1 MDAGKKVECLKTFHR
16 PHLPSLSLKLLHWT
30 QKGETQRPANR
41 NLVSV
46 AERGH
51 EEQTIELPYTVAQM
65 DSQDRWNKMSLG
77 SMIHDTQML
86 SMNMVSDDEDGREGG
101 SHNNTD
107 LQCDTQTCK
116 EEDKWSGFSSAGF
129 VEQKPGEMPV
139 RTTNR
144 GKKES
149 KITQTQD
156 SPRLEEGLSVPFRAF
171 SQRQMHWDSVCNDG
185 SKKTNKDTA
194 LEVPTSF
201 SHSGGSF
208 WLQNSADA
216 SSPDKNSL
224 EHLPRSESTPA
235 QTSATPSSPAAALAK
250 AQGSRKVQGQVGPG
264 SRGQEEESPSR
275 CVQDRR
281 AFQKSSKLQ
290 VPEDHHGAKPY
301 VCQLCGKAYS
311 HRSTLQQHRRLH
323 TGERPYRCPFCDKA
337 YTWSSDHRKHI
348 RTHTGEKPYG
358 CPDCGR
364 AFVRSS
370 DLRKHQRNMHSNNK
384 PFPCAQCGLTFNR
397 PLSLLRHQRTHLG
410 AKPFRCSSC
419 GREFSV
425 ASRMVEHQRV
435 HSGERPFPCS
445 TCGKCFTKS
454 SNLQEHQ
461 TLHTGQRPFKCSD
474 CGVAFAQPSRLLR
487 HQRIHTG
494 ERPFHCAECGQAF
507 ARSSTLKRHQ
517 QIHSG
522 DKDFLCAECGRAFR
536 MASELAQH
544 IQLHNGERPY
554 QCEGCGQAFTRSNHL
569 QRHKAKHDTC
579 KKEPVSSS
587 SDE

>member
-1 MDAGKKVECLKTFHR
+1 MRGITIGRKKSHRHNLCLLNTLAVNPSPPSAGTRSQAKALSRSSRQLKCRHT
-16 PHLPSLSLKLLHWT
+16 
-30 QKGETQRPANR
+30 E
-41 NLVSV
+41 
-46 AERGH
+46 
-51 EEQTIELPYTVAQM
+51 AQM
-65 DSQDRWNKMSLG
+65 DPQERWNKVSLG

-86 SMNMVSDDEDGREGG
+86 SMSMVSEDKDGRECG
-101 SHNNTD
+101 SLVTHNNTD
-107 LQCDTQTCK
+107 LQWDTQSCK
-116 EEDKWSGFSSAGF
+116 EEEEKWSVSSSAAF
-129 VEQKPGEMPV
+129 VEQKPGETPGG
-139 RTTNR
+139 TTNQ
-144 GKKES
+144 GKKEP

-156 SPRLEEGLSVPFRAF
+156 FPRLEEVLSAPCKAS
-171 SQRQMHWDSVCNDG
+171 SQRQPHGVSVCNDG
-185 SKKTNKDTA
+185 NKKASKDTA
-194 LEVPTSF
+194 LEVRTSF
-201 SHSGGSF
+201 LHSGESF
-208 WLQNSADA
+208 WSQNRADT
-216 SSPDKNSL
+216 SSLDKNSL
-224 EHLPRSESTPA
+224 EHLPRSESIPA
-235 QTSATPSSPAAALAK
+235 QTSATFATSPAAALVRV
-250 AQGSRKVQGQVGPG
+250 QGSSKVESQVDPG
-264 SRGQEEESPSR
+264 DRGQEEESPTR

-290 VPEDHHGAKPY
+290 VPQEHHGTKPF

-323 TGERPYRCPFCDKA
+323 TGERPYRCPFCDKT

-370 DLRKHQRNMHSNNK
+370 DLRKHQRNMHSNDK
-384 PFPCAQCGLTFNR
+384 PFPCTQCGLTFNR

-410 AKPFRCSSC
+410 TKPFRCSSC

-522 DKDFLCAECGRAFR
+522 DKDFLCAECGRAFHI
-536 MASELAQH
+536 ASELAQH

-554 QCEGCGQAFTRSNHL
+554 QCEGCGQAFIRSNHL
-569 QRHKAKHDTC
+569 ERHKAKHDTC
-579 KKEPVSSS
+579 KKESVPSSS
-587 SDE
+587 HE

>member
-1 MDAGKKVECLKTFHR
+1 M
-16 PHLPSLSLKLLHWT
+16 
-30 QKGETQRPANR
+30 
-41 NLVSV
+41 
-46 AERGH
+46 
-51 EEQTIELPYTVAQM
+51 AQV
-65 DSQDRWNKMSLG
+65 DSQDRWPKVPLG
-77 SMIHDTQML
+77 GMIHDTQLL
-86 SMNMVSDDEDGREGG
+86 SMNLESEVEDGREGG
-101 SHNNTD
+101 SPVTQNNPDT
-107 LQCDTQTCK
+107 LQFDTRSCK
-116 EEDKWSGFSSAGF
+116 EEENWSDHFSAEY
-129 VEQKPGEMPV
+129 VEQKPGEMSGK
-139 RTTNR
+139 TNNWGEKGSR
-144 GKKES
+144 
-149 KITQTQD
+149 ITQTQD
-156 SPRLEEGLSVPFRAF
+156 SPRLQEALSAPSRSFLHKVQTQPLRN
-171 SQRQMHWDSVCNDG
+171 SVG
-185 SKKTNKDTA
+185 KKTSKDPASET
-194 LEVPTSF
+194 LNSLLDG
-201 SHSGGSF
+201 GGS
-208 WLQNSADA
+208 LGSQNSAEA
-216 SSPDKNSL
+216 SSLDKNSL
-224 EHLPRSESTPA
+224 EHFPRSESTPA
-235 QTSATPSSPAAALAK
+235 QTSTIPASLATELVK
-250 AQGSRKVQGQVGPG
+250 AQGSGKVQSQVGPEG
-264 SRGQEEESPSR
+264 NRQEEEGPDR
-275 CVQDRR
+275 CVQVRR
-281 AFQKSSKLQ
+281 VFQKSSKLQ
-290 VPEDHHGAKPY
+290 VPAEHHGAKPY

-454 SNLQEHQ
+454 SNLHEHE
-461 TLHTGQRPFKCSD
+461 TLHTGQRPFKCAD
-474 CGVAFAQPSRLLR
+474 CGVTFAQPSRLLR

-494 ERPFHCAECGQAF
+494 ERPFPCAECGQAF

-536 MASELAQH
+536 IASELAQH
-544 IQLHNGERPY
+544 IRMHNGERPY
-554 QCEGCGQAFTRSNHL
+554 QCEGCGQTFTRSNHL
-569 QRHKAKHDTC
+569 QRHQAKHDTC
-579 KKEPVSSS
+579 KKEPVPSS

>member
-1 MDAGKKVECLKTFHR
+1 M
-16 PHLPSLSLKLLHWT
+16 
-30 QKGETQRPANR
+30 
-41 NLVSV
+41 
-46 AERGH
+46 
-51 EEQTIELPYTVAQM
+51 AQV
-65 DSQDRWNKMSLG
+65 DSQERWTKVPLG
-77 SMIHDTQML
+77 GMIHDTQML
-86 SMNMVSDDEDGREGG
+86 SVNLESEEEDGREGG
-101 SHNNTD
+101 CPGTQNNT
-107 LQCDTQTCK
+107 QSCK
-116 EEDKWSGFSSAGF
+116 EEENWSECFSAGY
-129 VEQKPGEMPV
+129 VEQKPGEMSGK
-139 RTTNR
+139 TNNWR
-144 GKKES
+144 EKGS
-149 KITQTQD
+149 RINQTQD
-156 SPRLEEGLSVPFRAF
+156 FPGLQEALSAPCVSLHKVQTQPLR
-171 SQRQMHWDSVCNDG
+171 DSVGSDR
-185 SKKTNKDTA
+185 SKKAIKGAA
-194 LEVPTSF
+194 LEASTRF
-201 SHSGGSF
+201 LGSGGS
-208 WLQNSADA
+208 LGAQDSAQA
-216 SSPDKNSL
+216 SSLDKNSL
-224 EHLPRSESTPA
+224 EHFPGSESILA
-235 QTSATPSSPAAALAK
+235 QTSTIPASLAAGLVK
-250 AQGSRKVQGQVGPG
+250 AQGSRKVQGQEGPG
-264 SRGQEEESPSR
+264 GSGQEEEGPDR
-275 CVQDRR
+275 CVQGKRG
-281 AFQKSSKLQ
+281 FQKPSKLQ
-290 VPEDHHGAKPY
+290 VPTEHHGAKPY

-370 DLRKHQRNMHSNNK
+370 DLRKHQRNMHSNDK

-454 SNLQEHQ
+454 SNLHEHQ
-461 TLHTGQRPFKCSD
+461 TLHTGQRPFKCAD
-474 CGVAFAQPSRLLR
+474 CGVTFAQPSRLLR

-494 ERPFHCAECGQAF
+494 ERPFPCAECGQSF

-536 MASELAQH
+536 IASELSQH
-544 IQLHNGERPY
+544 IRMHNGERPY
-554 QCEGCGQAFTRSNHL
+554 QCEGCGQTFTRSNHL
-569 QRHKAKHDTC
+569 QRHQAKHDPC
-579 KKEPVSSS
+579 KKEPVPSS
-587 SDE
+587 SDK

>member
-1 MDAGKKVECLKTFHR
+1 M
-16 PHLPSLSLKLLHWT
+16 
-30 QKGETQRPANR
+30 
-41 NLVSV
+41 
-46 AERGH
+46 
-51 EEQTIELPYTVAQM
+51 AQM
-65 DSQDRWNKMSLG
+65 DSQDRWNKVSLG
-77 SMIHDTQML
+77 SMSHETRML
-86 SMNMVSDDEDGREGG
+86 SMNLESDGREGG
-101 SHNNTD
+101 SLVTQRNSN
-107 LQCDTQTCK
+107 LLCDTQSC
-116 EEDKWSGFSSAGF
+116 EEEGKRSGSFSTGY
-129 VEQKPGEMPV
+129 VEQKLEEMPG
-139 RTTNR
+139 RTNNQEE
-144 GKKES
+144 KEL
-149 KITQTQD
+149 KITQIQG
-156 SPRLEEGLSVPFRAF
+156 SPQLEKAVSVPFRGF
-171 SQRQMHWDSVCNDG
+171 SRRQPHRDSVGNDG
-185 SKKTNKDTA
+185 DKKANKDLA
-194 LEVPTSF
+194 LGVPTSF
-201 SHSGGSF
+201 LDNEGSF
-208 WLQNSADA
+208 WSLNSAD
-216 SSPDKNSL
+216 SSPTDKNSL
-224 EHLPRSESTPA
+224 EHLPRSESTPV
-235 QTSATPSSPAAALAK
+235 QTSVTRASPAAALGK
-250 AQGSRKVQGQVGPG
+250 VQGGRKVQGQVDPG
-264 SRGQEEESPSR
+264 GRGQEESPDR
-275 CVQDRR
+275 CVQDGR
-281 AFQKSSKLQ
+281 ALQKSSKLQ
-290 VPEDHHGAKPY
+290 APEEHHGAKPY

-370 DLRKHQRNMHSNNK
+370 DLRKHQRNMHSNDK

-397 PLSLLRHQRTHLG
+397 PLSLLRHQRKHLG

-461 TLHTGQRPFKCSD
+461 TLHTGQRPFKCAD

-487 HQRIHTG
+487 HQRVHTG
-494 ERPFHCAECGQAF
+494 ERPFHCAECGQTF

-536 MASELAQH
+536 IAPELAQH
-544 IQLHNGERPY
+544 IRMHNGERPY
-554 QCEGCGQAFTRSNHL
+554 KCEGCGQAFTRSNHL
-569 QRHKAKHDTC
+569 QRHQAKHETC
-579 KKEPVSSS
+579 KKEPAPSSS
-587 SDE
+587 NE

>member
-1 MDAGKKVECLKTFHR
+1 M
-16 PHLPSLSLKLLHWT
+16 
-30 QKGETQRPANR
+30 
-41 NLVSV
+41 
-46 AERGH
+46 
-51 EEQTIELPYTVAQM
+51 AQV
-65 DSQDRWNKMSLG
+65 DSQERWTKVPLG
-77 SMIHDTQML
+77 GMIHDTQML
-86 SMNMVSDDEDGREGG
+86 SVNLESEEEDGREGG
-101 SHNNTD
+101 CPGTQNNTD
-107 LQCDTQTCK
+107 LRFDTQSCK
-116 EEDKWSGFSSAGF
+116 EEENWSECFSAGY
-129 VEQKPGEMPV
+129 VEQKPGEMSGK
-139 RTTNR
+139 TNNWR
-144 GKKES
+144 EKGS
-149 KITQTQD
+149 RINQTQD
-156 SPRLEEGLSVPFRAF
+156 FPGLQEALSAPCVSLHKVQTQPLR
-171 SQRQMHWDSVCNDG
+171 DSVGSDR
-185 SKKTNKDTA
+185 SKKAIKGAA
-194 LEVPTSF
+194 LEASTRF
-201 SHSGGSF
+201 LGSGGS
-208 WLQNSADA
+208 LGAHDSAQA
-216 SSPDKNSL
+216 SSLDKNSL
-224 EHLPRSESTPA
+224 EHFPGSESILA
-235 QTSATPSSPAAALAK
+235 QTSTIPASLAAGLVK
-250 AQGSRKVQGQVGPG
+250 AQGSRKVQGQEGPG
-264 SRGQEEESPSR
+264 GSGQEEEGPDR
-275 CVQDRR
+275 CVQGKR
-281 AFQKSSKLQ
+281 AFQKPSKLQ
-290 VPEDHHGAKPY
+290 VPTEHHGAKPY

-370 DLRKHQRNMHSNNK
+370 DLRKHQRNMHSNDK

-454 SNLQEHQ
+454 SNLHEHQ
-461 TLHTGQRPFKCSD
+461 TLHTGQRPFKCAD
-474 CGVAFAQPSRLLR
+474 CGVTFAQPSRLLR

-494 ERPFHCAECGQAF
+494 ERPFPCAECGQSF

-536 MASELAQH
+536 IASELSQH
-544 IQLHNGERPY
+544 IRMHNGERPY
-554 QCEGCGQAFTRSNHL
+554 QCEGCGQTFTRSNHL
-569 QRHKAKHDTC
+569 QRHQAKHDPC
-579 KKEPVSSS
+579 KKEPVPSS

>member
-1 MDAGKKVECLKTFHR
+1 MKCLHTM
-16 PHLPSLSLKLLHWT
+16 
-30 QKGETQRPANR
+30 
-41 NLVSV
+41 
-46 AERGH
+46 
-51 EEQTIELPYTVAQM
+51 AQM
-65 DSQDRWNKMSLG
+65 DSQDRWSKMSLG
-77 SMIHDTQML
+77 TMIHDTQML
-86 SMNMVSDDEDGREGG
+86 SMNLESEDEDGREGG
-101 SHNNTD
+101 SRGTQNNTD
-107 LQCDTQTCK
+107 WQCDTQSCK
-116 EEDKWSGFSSAGF
+116 EEEEWSGSFCSGY
-129 VEQKPGEMPV
+129 VEQKPGEMPR

-144 GKKES
+144 GKRELKV
-149 KITQTQD
+149 TQTQD
-156 SPRLEEGLSVPFRAF
+156 FPLLEEALSAPFRGF
-171 SQRQMHWDSVCNDG
+171 SEGEPHRDSGGNDG
-185 SKKTNKDTA
+185 NQKANKDIT

-201 SHSGGSF
+201 LDSGGSF
-208 WLQNSADA
+208 WSQNSADA
-216 SSPDKNSL
+216 SSPDTISL
-224 EHLPRSESTPA
+224 EHLPRSKSTPA
-235 QTSATPSSPAAALAK
+235 QTSATPASPPAALAK

-264 SRGQEEESPSR
+264 SRNQEEENADR

-290 VPEDHHGAKPY
+290 VPGEHHGAKPY

-370 DLRKHQRNMHSNNK
+370 DLRKHQRNMHSNDK

-410 AKPFRCSSC
+410 AKPFRCASC

-461 TLHTGQRPFKCSD
+461 TLHTGQRPFKCAD

-522 DKDFLCAECGRAFR
+522 DKDFLCAECGRAFSI
-536 MASELAQH
+536 ASELAQH
-544 IQLHNGERPY
+544 IRMHNGERPY

-569 QRHKAKHDTC
+569 QRHQAKHDTC
-579 KKEPVSSS
+579 KKEPAPSSN
-587 SDE
+587 E

>member
-1 MDAGKKVECLKTFHR
+1 M
-16 PHLPSLSLKLLHWT
+16 
-30 QKGETQRPANR
+30 
-41 NLVSV
+41 
-46 AERGH
+46 
-51 EEQTIELPYTVAQM
+51 AQV
-65 DSQDRWNKMSLG
+65 DSQDRWTKVLPG
-77 SMIHDTQML
+77 STQML
-86 SMNMVSDDEDGREGG
+86 SMNLESEEEDGREGG
-101 SHNNTD
+101 SPGTQNNTD
-107 LQCDTQTCK
+107 LQFDTPSCK
-116 EEDKWSGFSSAGF
+116 EEENWSECFSAGY
-129 VEQKPGEMPV
+129 VKQKPGGK
-139 RTTNR
+139 TSNWGKR
-144 GKKES
+144 GS
-149 KITQTQD
+149 RITQIQD
-156 SPRLEEGLSVPFRAF
+156 SPRLQEALGAPSRSFLHKVQTQPLR
-171 SQRQMHWDSVCNDG
+171 DSVG
-185 SKKTNKDTA
+185 SDRGKKANKDPA
-194 LEVPTSF
+194 SEILNSF
-201 SHSGGSF
+201 LDSGGSF
-208 WLQNSADA
+208 EAQNSVEA
-216 SSPDKNSL
+216 SSLDKNSL
-224 EHLPRSESTPA
+224 EHFPRPESTLA
-235 QTSATPSSPAAALAK
+235 QTSTIPASLSAGLVK
-250 AQGSRKVQGQVGPG
+250 ARGSRKVQGQAGPEG
-264 SRGQEEESPSR
+264 GGQEEEGPDR
-275 CVQDRR
+275 CVQGRR
-281 AFQKSSKLQ
+281 AFQKSTKLQ
-290 VPEDHHGAKPY
+290 VPAEHHGAKPY

-454 SNLQEHQ
+454 SNLHEHQ
-461 TLHTGQRPFKCSD
+461 TLHTGQRPFKCAD
-474 CGVAFAQPSRLLR
+474 CGVTFAQPSRLLR

-494 ERPFHCAECGQAF
+494 ERPFPCAECGQAF

-522 DKDFLCAECGRAFR
+522 DKDFLCAECGRTFR
-536 MASELAQH
+536 FASELAQH
-544 IQLHNGERPY
+544 IRMHNGERPY
-554 QCEGCGQAFTRSNHL
+554 QCEGCGQTFTRSSHL
-569 QRHKAKHDTC
+569 QRHQAKHDTC
-579 KKEPVSSS
+579 KKEPVPSS

>member
-1 MDAGKKVECLKTFHR
+1 M
-16 PHLPSLSLKLLHWT
+16 
-30 QKGETQRPANR
+30 
-41 NLVSV
+41 
-46 AERGH
+46 AE
-51 EEQTIELPYTVAQM
+51 V
-65 DSQDRWNKMSLG
+65 DSQDRWSKVALG

-86 SMNMVSDDEDGREGG
+86 NMNLESEDEDGREGG
-101 SHNNTD
+101 FLVTQTKTD
-107 LQCDTQTCK
+107 LPCDTQSCK
-116 EEDKWSGFSSAGF
+116 EEEKW
-129 VEQKPGEMPV
+129 
-139 RTTNR
+139 
-144 GKKES
+144 
-149 KITQTQD
+149 
-156 SPRLEEGLSVPFRAF
+156 SVPFSAGLREKKAGVMPGKTN
-171 SQRQMHWDSVCNDG
+171 SWGKKACKITLTQASPGLEEALTARSRGSLYKAVAQRQAPRDSVRNDG
-185 SKKTNKDTA
+185 GKRANKDT
-194 LEVPTSF
+194 VPDVPS
-201 SHSGGSF
+201 SLLDSRGSF
-208 WLQNSADA
+208 VAQNSAEA
-216 SSPDKNSL
+216 FSVDKNSQ
-224 EHLPRSESTPA
+224 EYFPRSESTPA
-235 QTSATPSSPAAALAK
+235 PTSGTPASLASALAK
-250 AQGSRKVQGQVGPG
+250 AQGSRKLQGQVGPG
-264 SRGQEEESPSR
+264 VSGQEKEGPDR
-275 CVQDRR
+275 CVQGRR

-290 VPEDHHGAKPY
+290 GPAKHSGTKPY
-301 VCQLCGKAYS
+301 ICQLCGKAYS

-323 TGERPYRCPFCDKA
+323 TGERPYQCPFCDKA

-370 DLRKHQRNMHSNNK
+370 DLRKHQRNMHSNDK

-454 SNLQEHQ
+454 SNLHEHQ
-461 TLHTGQRPFKCSD
+461 TLHTGQRPFKCAD

-494 ERPFHCAECGQAF
+494 ERPFHCIECGQAF

-522 DKDFLCAECGRAFR
+522 DRDFICEECGRAFCF
-536 MASELAQH
+536 ASELAQH
-544 IQLHNGERPY
+544 IRLHSGERAY
-554 QCEGCGQAFTRSNHL
+554 RCEGCSQAFTCSNHL
-569 QRHKAKHDTC
+569 QRHQAKHDTC
-579 KKEPVSSS
+579 KKEPVAFS

>member
-1 MDAGKKVECLKTFHR
+1 M
-16 PHLPSLSLKLLHWT
+16 
-30 QKGETQRPANR
+30 
-41 NLVSV
+41 
-46 AERGH
+46 
-51 EEQTIELPYTVAQM
+51 AQM
-65 DSQDRWNKMSLG
+65 DSQDRWNKVSLS
-77 SMIHDTQML
+77 SMIYDTQML
-86 SMNMVSDDEDGREGG
+86 SMNLESEDEDAREGG
-101 SHNNTD
+101 CPVTQNSIG
-107 LQCDTQTCK
+107 LQCHIQSFK
-116 EEDKWSGFSSAGF
+116 EEEQWSGAFSTGY
-129 VEQKPGEMPV
+129 VEQKPGEMPR
-139 RTTNR
+139 RTTNQ
-144 GKKES
+144 GKKERV
-149 KITQTQD
+149 ITQTQD
-156 SPRLEEGLSVPFRAF
+156 SPQIKEAF
-171 SQRQMHWDSVCNDG
+171 NTSFKGFSHKAVVQREPHRDSVGNDG
-185 SKKTNKDTA
+185 SKKANKNKN
-194 LEVPTSF
+194 LEFTTSF
-201 SHSGGSF
+201 LDSGGSF
-208 WLQNSADA
+208 WLQDNADA
-216 SSPDKNSL
+216 SSLHNSSL
-224 EHLPRSESTPA
+224 EHLSRSKSSSP
-235 QTSATPSSPAAALAK
+235 QTSPSAALAK
-250 AQGSRKVQGQVGPG
+250 VQGCRKVQGQEGLEN
-264 SRGQEEESPSR
+264 RGREGESLDR
-275 CVQDRR
+275 CVQDRQV
-281 AFQKSSKLQ
+281 FQKSSKLHI
-290 VPEDHHGAKPY
+290 PEEHRVSKPY

-370 DLRKHQRNMHSNNK
+370 DLRKHQRNMHSNDK
-384 PFPCAQCGLTFNR
+384 PFPCTQCGLTFNR

-461 TLHTGQRPFKCSD
+461 TLHTGQRPFKCTD

-517 QIHSG
+517 QTHSG
-522 DKDFLCAECGRAFR
+522 DKDFLCAECGRAFSI
-536 MASELAQH
+536 ASELAQH
-544 IQLHNGERPY
+544 IRIHNGERPY
-554 QCEGCGQAFTRSNHL
+554 QCEGCGQVFTHSNHL
-569 QRHKAKHDTC
+569 QRHQAKHDTC
-579 KKEPVSSS
+579 KKEPAPPSSN
-587 SDE
+587 E

>member
-1 MDAGKKVECLKTFHR
+1 M
-16 PHLPSLSLKLLHWT
+16 
-30 QKGETQRPANR
+30 
-41 NLVSV
+41 
-46 AERGH
+46 
-51 EEQTIELPYTVAQM
+51 AQV
-65 DSQDRWNKMSLG
+65 DSQDRRSKVSLG

-86 SMNMVSDDEDGREGG
+86 SMNLECEDEDGREGG
-101 SHNNTD
+101 SLATQNNAD
-107 LQCDTQTCK
+107 LPCDTQSF
-116 EEDKWSGFSSAGF
+116 EEEEKWPVSFRAGHA
-129 VEQKPGEMPV
+129 EQKPGE
-139 RTTNR
+139 TNHW

-156 SPRLEEGLSVPFRAF
+156 SPGLEGALGAPFRGLHKVVA
-171 SQRQMHWDSVCNDG
+171 QRQALRDFVGSDG
-185 SKKTNKDTA
+185 GKKANKGTA
-194 LEVPTSF
+194 SEALTSF
-201 SHSGGSF
+201 LDAGESF
-208 WLQNSADA
+208 VAQNSAEA
-216 SSPDKNSL
+216 PSLDKNSL
-224 EHLPRSESTPA
+224 EHFPRPKSTPA
-235 QTSATPSSPAAALAK
+235 QTSATSASLTAGLAK
-250 AQGSRKVQGQVGPG
+250 AQGSRKAQGQVGLG
-264 SRGQEEESPSR
+264 VSGQEEEGPDR
-275 CVQDRR
+275 RVQGRR
-281 AFQKSSKLQ
+281 AFQNSSKLQ
-290 VPEDHHGAKPY
+290 GAAEHNGAKPY

-348 RTHTGEKPYG
+348 RTHTGEKPYE

-370 DLRKHQRNMHSNNK
+370 DLRKHQRNMHSNDK

-461 TLHTGQRPFKCSD
+461 TLHTGQRPFKCAD

-522 DKDFLCAECGRAFR
+522 DKDFLCAECGRAFHI
-536 MASELAQH
+536 ASELAQH
-544 IQLHNGERPY
+544 IRMHDGERPY
-554 QCEGCGQAFTRSNHL
+554 RCEGCGQGFTRSKHL
-569 QRHKAKHDTC
+569 QRHQAKHDNC
-579 KKEPVSSS
+579 KKEPVPSSC
-587 SDE
+587 DE